1 MRPLANS
8 FLSALPDPEWLAI
21 RPFVTRVPLQLGQR
35 LHWANERVEHVFFPL
50 SSVVKLTTPLNS
62 NGPVSALI
70 GKNGVVGSYDL
81 AELIEAPCY
90 ATVCIP
96 GEAARISALD
106 YCNVLKARPVLRRFA
121 ARQQNELLQQTMVTA
136 SCNARHDVRARL
148 CRLLYELQE
157 RSGSEGLMYFTQA
170 AMADMLG
177 VQRTT
182 LGIAIGQLETE
193 GIVSAR
199 RGSFEIIGKEA
210 LERGCCECA
219 TTMKNALTALNLEA
233 ASEREIAA
241 GR

>member
-21 RPFVTRVPLQLGQR
+21 RPFVTRGPLELGQR
-35 LHWANERVEHVFFPL
+35 LHWANERVEHVFFPH

-96 GEAARISALD
+96 GEAARISALN
-106 YCNVLKARPVLRRFA
+106 YCNVLKARPVLRRLA
-121 ARQQNELLQQTMVTA
+121 ARQQNALLKQTMVTA

-157 RSGSEGLMYFTQA
+157 RSGNEGLMHFTQA

-199 RGSFEIIGKEA
+199 RGSFEVVGKEA